1 MDALISIGLLAG
13 SLTTAGFVPQI
24 IKGYRTKKMDDVS
37 FIMPVVLSAGMLLW
51 LFYGIGLN
59 DLPIVLWNAV
69 ALTLNLTIVGL
80 KLRFRGITAG
90 DPQ

>member
-24 IKGYRTKKMDDVS
+24 IKGYRTKKMGDVS
-37 FIMPVVLSAGMLLW
+37 LIMPVVLAAGMLLW

-69 ALTLNLTIVGL
+69 ALALNLTIVGL
-80 KLRFRGITAG
+80 KLRFRGIAAG